1 MKAKK
6 DGNKSFK
13 DWTYEEVNNTFGL
26 KRVFEHSFFDTLKTF
41 HLSENHELRKKIE
54 QLRKSA
60 MEYIETWN
68 EDEYKFFFISPFI
81 GLVDFSSAYYKAFTQ
96 RPLSL
101 SYENGTKTTEGLVEF
116 MLAKGLQT
124 PRCPHFFLHEYKPE
138 KRKDNDPLGQL
149 LIGMVAAKKLNQDDK
164 PIYGIYLN
172 GRNWFLVLLEDEQY
186 AVSNPYVATS
196 NDIFDLFAVLL
207 FFKDEMEKLYQEI

>member
-1 MKAKK
+1 MKPKK

-26 KRVFEHSFFDTLKTF
+26 KRVRSLANLDKISEIKLPLDHSKRGTIEEYRLRLFD
-41 HLSENHELRKKIE
+41 
-54 QLRKSA
+54 
-60 MEYIETWN
+60 YIETWN

-81 GLVDFSSAYYKAFTQ
+81 GLVDFSSSYYKAFTQ

-101 SYENGTKTTEGLVEF
+101 SYENGTKTTDGLVEF

-124 PRCPHFFLHEYKPE
+124 PRSPHFFLHEYKPE
-138 KRKDNDPLGQL
+138 KRRDNDPLGQL

>member
-13 DWTYEEVNNTFGL
+13 DWTYEEINNTFGL
-26 KRVFEHSFFDTLKTF
+26 KRVRSLANLDKLSKIKLPLDHLKRGTIEEYRLRLFD
-41 HLSENHELRKKIE
+41 
-54 QLRKSA
+54 
-60 MEYIETWN
+60 YIETWN

-96 RPLSL
+96 RPLSV
-101 SYENGTKTTEGLVEF
+101 SYENGTKTTDGLVEF

-124 PRCPHFFLHEYKPE
+124 PKSPHFFLHEYKPE
-138 KRKDNDPLGQL
+138 KRRDNDPLGQL